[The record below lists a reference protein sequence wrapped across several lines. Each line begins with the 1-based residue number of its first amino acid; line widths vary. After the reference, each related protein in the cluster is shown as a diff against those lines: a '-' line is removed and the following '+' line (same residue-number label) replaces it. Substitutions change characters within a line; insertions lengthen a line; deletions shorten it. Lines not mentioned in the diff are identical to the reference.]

1 MLPPP
6 LESAIG
12 PDHPSTGAEDRQ
24 SASLEQAPTSPLR
37 LAISAVLALVPLPSV
52 VNPSRPSH
60 IALRRKHA
68 HQLVQRCLAMIE
80 DETDIPDSPSTA
92 LAYGITTPQRQ
103 PLHPQVPIELES
115 VLSLCLLAIYEYSQR
130 GNIRKMQDRAGQAL
144 MSAMNMSLHTQI
156 ESDIPFAEARR
167 RAWWMTVR
175 FFQSLFSLQ
184 ASSMLMLPP
193 VHMLMSSFHSEL
205 YRELTLCPGPLERT
219 LTICSLRLFCPT
231 IPDLQH
237 HIRKWPTIQ
246 RYVFESIFYRPR

>member
-6 LESAIG
+6 LESTIG

-37 LAISAVLALVPLPSV
+37 LAISAVLALIPLPSV

-60 IALRRKHA
+60 IALRRKYA
-68 HQLVQRCLAMIE
+68 HRLVQRCLAMIE

-92 LAYGITTPQRQ
+92 LAYGITAPQRQ
-103 PLHPQVPIELES
+103 PLHPQVPNELEG

-156 ESDIPFAEARR
+156 DSDIPFAEARR

-184 ASSMLMLPP
+184 TSEYANVDTSTYVHVKLP
-193 VHMLMSSFHSEL
+193 
-205 YRELTLCPGPLERT
+205 
-219 LTICSLRLFCPT
+219 
-231 IPDLQH
+231 
-237 HIRKWPTIQ
+237 
-246 RYVFESIFYRPR
+246 